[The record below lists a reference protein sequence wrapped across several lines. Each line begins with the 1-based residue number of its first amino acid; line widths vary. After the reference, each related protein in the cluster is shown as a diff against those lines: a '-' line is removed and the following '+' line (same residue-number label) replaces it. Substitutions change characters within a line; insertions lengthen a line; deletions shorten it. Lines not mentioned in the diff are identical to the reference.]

1 MEIWLLLELVMDTKI
16 FSNGMISLSNL
27 EGRNKSVEICSE
39 GDGGQE
45 ESYRRTNEWAQ
56 RQNHHYDYSSST
68 STSNEIESWPSHV
81 NIESSNGGFLAGSS
95 ESDPKDTGKA
105 LAVTMASGSESVSLP
120 NNEETLHSIS
130 ALQLEK
136 QCLSMSGPSSPQ
148 GLGRSQT
155 APSRFHHCDGQL
167 DENNLNLGRSK
178 TEKKESQK
186 HNTKP
191 SGMQLDKLSEREKKM
206 LIEKLA
212 KIKND
217 GTVEVDVARSAPVA
231 SELLGLDVPDTR
243 PSTLVGE
250 EDQDVKA
257 IPRLNIAMLIVGTRG
272 DVQPF
277 VAIAKRLQEYGH
289 RVRLATHA
297 NFRSFVTSSGIE
309 FYPLGGDPRALAEY
323 MARNKGFLPSGPSEI
338 SFQRKQL
345 KAIVNSL
352 LPACTEP
359 DIDSGVP
366 FRAQAIIANP
376 PAYGHVH
383 VAEALHAPLHIFF
396 TMPWTPT
403 AEFPHPLARGT
414 QSAGYWLSYLVVDIL
429 IWWGIRGIINDLRKK
444 KLKLPPIAYLSAY
457 YGSISDLPTGYM
469 WSPHL
474 VPKPKDWGHL
484 VDVVGYCFLN
494 SGNNYSPREK
504 FLQWLQEGPKPVYIG
519 FGSMPLEDPLKTT
532 RIILEAL
539 KETGQRG
546 IIDKG
551 WGNLGNFNEIPKHV
565 FLLEDCPHDWLFPQ
579 CVAVIHHGGAGTTAT
594 GLRAGCPTT
603 IVPFFGDQYFWGDR
617 VHDRGV
623 GPAPIPISLLTKEAL
638 CEAIRFMLDP
648 QVKMKAVELAKH
660 IEEEDGVVAAVN
672 AFHKHLPIPL
682 PEPEPTP
689 ESPSVLECIF
699 TTLERWFCFPCIN

>member
-1 MEIWLLLELVMDTKI
+1 MLLESVMDTKI

-27 EGRNKSVEICSE
+27 EGRNKAIDTYSE
-39 GDGGQE
+39 GDVWQE
-45 ESYRRTNEWAQ
+45 GSYSRTNEWAQ
-56 RQNHHYDYSSST
+56 RQNHHYADLSST
-68 STSNEIESWPSHV
+68 SASNEIESSPSHV
-81 NIESSNGGFLAGSS
+81 TNESSNGRFLAGSS
-95 ESDPKDTGKA
+95 ESDSKA
-105 LAVTMASGSESVSLP
+105 AWKAQVVTMASGSESVALP
-120 NNEETLHSIS
+120 NNGETFHSIS

-136 QCLSMSGPSSPQ
+136 QCLSISGPPSPSQ

-155 APSRFHHCDGQL
+155 APSRFHHCDCQL

-186 HNTKP
+186 HNIKSSST
-191 SGMQLDKLSEREKKM
+191 QLDKLSEREKKI
-206 LIEKLA
+206 LIENLA

-217 GTVEVDVARSAPVA
+217 GTVEVNVARSAPVA

-243 PSTLVGE
+243 PDNLVDE
-250 EDQDVKA
+250 EDQHVKA
-257 IPRLNIAMLIVGTRG
+257 IPKLNIAMLIVGTRG

-359 DIDSGVP
+359 DIDSGAP

-383 VAEALHAPLHIFF
+383 VAEALHVPLHIFF

-504 FLQWLQEGPKPVYIG
+504 FLQWLQDGPKPVYIG

-532 RIILEAL
+532 RMILEAL
-539 KETGQRG
+539 KKTGQRG

-579 CVAVIHHGGAGTTAT
+579 CVAVIHHGGAGTTAA

-623 GPAPIPISLLTKEAL
+623 GPAPIPISQLTMESL

-672 AFHKHLPIPL
+672 AFHKHLPTAL
-682 PEPEPTP
+682 PDSEPTP
-689 ESPSVLECIF
+689 EPPSVLECIF
-699 TTLERWFCFPCIN
+699 TTLERWFCFPCIT